1 MKIKICLPMFFVF
14 VFIMGQH
21 ILSYGQVPVISG
33 GNGAPAGSGGYNNAG
48 LPATGLGCGGGGGSW
63 WGGTGGAGLFGGGGG
78 GAGGYYSYTV
88 NWSGGDGGQGVVII
102 AYYDGSN
109 NLLSSEL
116 KISGS
121 STTVPAGVSS
131 AKVWAIGG
139 GGGGGGATQNDGT
152 SGGGGGAGGVA
163 YIYRS
168 VLPGDI
174 ITYSIGNGGKGGHG
188 SIAATSGGTT
198 TATIAGITISGFGGN
213 PGLFNNATN
222 SAGGSYSGG
231 DGGANGGYG
240 EGSSGDIGGGGGGAI
255 GGGNPANN
263 GTEGGTGANAVDVS
277 GLFAACNIASL
288 PVTPAIASFT
298 PSSGLAG
305 TVVTIYGNGFSGTS
319 NVRFGGIAASSYN
332 IVSDGEITATVA
344 SGTVTGSVTV
354 ELTNVT
360 LSKPLYQYIT
370 PPVPSISSFSPSS
383 GGTGTVVN
391 IYGNNFIGVTS
402 VKFGGSEAYSFSVI
416 TNSQITAVV
425 STGSSGQISVT
436 SSGGSANSASSFTFS
451 GQTYISWTGAT
462 STDWSTPGNW
472 DSNTI
477 PTQNTDVNVPLGTT
491 FSPVVT
497 STASTKNLTV
507 HSGAEFTVNS
517 GASLITT
524 GTVTGEITIQKTV
537 TGSTDLEANSYHLV
551 AVPLHPDNNSLSELF
566 LGSYLYGYDPAENE
580 WSPLGT
586 STSVSLDETL
596 GYMIFY
602 PDASTTYTFT
612 GQPNTGTFAPTVTYA
627 GNSGGNNFALVPNP
641 YPSNIDWNAASGWTK
656 TNIGNT
662 IWIYN
667 NGNYA
672 TWNGTSG
679 TNGGSRYIAA
689 GQAFFVQTTAAVPSL
704 VMDNGVRTHTSATF
718 LKNTTNPENQL
729 RIRALANG
737 MQDEILTGF
746 ADGTS
751 VGFNPMED
759 ALKLFGA
766 GNAPQLYTLAGDSKV
781 SINQLAELNGS
792 AEVPLFFE
800 TEYIGE
806 VTLEFS
812 QIENFPNELKIR
824 LEDKLTGQWVNLR
837 EISQYI
843 FTHNPTNTADRFV
856 LHFGSP
862 AGIEDAGNHN
872 ISSWVSGN
880 TFYLSTPEY
889 AGEKAKVEVFSIS
902 GQLLYSRE
910 LTLSNLQQFNLNA
923 KGAVITRVTLNNQV
937 LNTKAVAL

>member
-1 MKIKICLPMFFVF
+1 MKNNSSIKFLFVF
-14 VFIMGQH
+14 VLVFAQNLLLNGQ
-21 ILSYGQVPVISG
+21 IPVISG
-33 GNGAPAGSGGYNNAG
+33 GAGAPSGSGGYNNYG

-78 GAGGYYSYTV
+78 GAGGYYNYTV
-88 NWSGGDGGQGVVII
+88 NWSGGDGGQGVVMV
-102 AYYDGSN
+102 AYYDGSA
-109 NLLSSEL
+109 NLISSIL

-121 STTVPAGVSS
+121 ATTVPAGVSS

-163 YIYRS
+163 YISRS

-198 TATIAGITISGFGGN
+198 TATIAGITISGYGGN
-213 PGLFNNATN
+213 PGLFNNASN
-222 SAGGSYSGG
+222 SAGGSYNGG

-240 EGSSGDIGGGGGGAI
+240 EGSSGDIGGGGGGSI

-288 PVTPAIASFT
+288 PVTPAIESFT

-472 DSNTI
+472 DSNTV
-477 PTQNTDVNVPLGTT
+477 PTQNTDVNVPSGTT

-507 HSGAEFTVNS
+507 LSGAEFTVNS

-524 GTVTGEITIQKTV
+524 GTVTGEITIHKTV
-537 TGSTDLEANSYHLV
+537 TGSTDLAANTYHLV
-551 AVPLHPDNNSLSELF
+551 SVPLHPDNNSLSELF

-580 WSPLGT
+580 WSPLGS

-602 PDASTTYTFT
+602 PEASTTYSFT
-612 GQPNTGTFAPTVTYA
+612 GQPNTGTFTPTVTYA

-662 IWIYN
+662 IWVYN

-704 VMDNGVRTHTSATF
+704 VMDNGLRTHTSATF
-718 LKNTTNPENQL
+718 LKNAVNHENQL

-746 ADGTS
+746 ADGAS
-751 VGFNPMED
+751 VDYDPMED
-759 ALKLFGA
+759 AIKMFGA
-766 GNAPQLYTLAGDSKV
+766 ANAPQLYTLAGDSKV
-781 SINQLAELNGS
+781 SINRLAELNGS
-792 AEVPLFFE
+792 AEVSVHFE
-800 TEYIGE
+800 TEFSGE
-806 VTLEFS
+806 ITLEFS
-812 QIENFPNELKIR
+812 QMESFPADLKVR
-824 LEDKLTGQWVNLR
+824 LEDKLTGQWANLR
-837 EISQYI
+837 ETSSYL
-843 FTHNPTNTADRFV
+843 FTHNPTNPADRFV
-856 LHFGSP
+856 LHFGSTTGIPEP
-862 AGIEDAGNHN
+862 AQDNVKV
-872 ISSWVSGN
+872 WVAENSL
-880 TFYLSTPEY
+880 YLSTPEL
-889 AGEKAKVEVFSIS
+889 AGEKARIELFNAA
-902 GQLLYSRE
+902 GQMILE
-910 LTLSNLQQFNLNA
+910 KNLTLNAVQQFNLTA
-923 KGAVITRVTLNNQV
+923 KGVVLVRITLSDRLLTAKTIVF
-937 LNTKAVAL
+937 